1 MVAVHLHLLPNGRV
15 LSWGRN
21 GYPQIWNPATGN
33 FTSVPSPV
41 DIFCAGH
48 AFLADGKLLVVGGH
62 IEDNFGLPATNLFDA
77 GLGNWTPSATMQR
90 GRWYP
95 TATTMAGGEVVIT
108 AGTDEDGGRMC
119 PCPKSGPRE
128 PSGH

>member
-1 MVAVHLHLLPNGRV
+1 MGQQR
-15 LSWGRN
+15 LSAN
-21 GYPQIWNPATGN
+21 WNPATGN

-41 DIFCAGH
+41 DVFCAGH

-62 IEDNFGLPATNLFDA
+62 IETNFGLPATNLFDA
-77 GLGNWTPSATMQR
+77 GIGNWTPSAPMQR

-95 TATTMAGGEVVIT
+95 TATTMADGEVVIT
-108 AGTDEDGGRMC
+108 AGTDENAANV
-119 PCPKSGPRE
+119 PVPEVGPRE